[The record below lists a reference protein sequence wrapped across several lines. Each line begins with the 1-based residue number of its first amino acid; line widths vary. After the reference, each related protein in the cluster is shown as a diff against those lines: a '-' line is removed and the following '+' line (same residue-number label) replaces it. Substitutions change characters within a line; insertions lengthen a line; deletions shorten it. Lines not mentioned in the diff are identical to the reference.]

1 MDLQNNS
8 ASKVAALDERG
19 VTLETDGKVKKFI
32 PWGEDAEA
40 RAAAAA
46 AQSTADTATNKA
58 NAAQTAADA
67 ADAKAQNA
75 TAAAADAQRTADA
88 AQAAAG
94 DAATAAEA
102 AQTAA
107 NEAGTKADAAGTKAD
122 AAQTAA
128 EAAQTAAEAAAEAAG
143 NAVQKTSLKPQTAG
157 TVLTS
162 ENAPYGT
169 TTNPSSGWQLT
180 DFYDHGGLNLYSRGG
195 DYAAYLGWSNNVP
208 ELTFSPESRR
218 PTRFDYNSLHIR
230 GGVVDGRD
238 HTGAEVRGD
247 EMSVIVD
254 KDVTNFTLSQRT
266 SVNGTEKTREFGVFS
281 IPLRGD
287 VNNHRIEMRS
297 TQIRSDQSDWA
308 RDRHMIIDWGWQT
321 ITLRR
326 WKNGVQKY
334 EEKVIDLWGLA
345 QPTPGA

>member
-128 EAAQTAAEAAAEAAG
+128 EAAAEAAG
-143 NAVQKTSLKPQTAG
+143 NAVQKTSAEPQTAG

-169 TTNPSSGWQLT
+169 TTKPSSGWQLT
-180 DFYDHGGLNLYSRGG
+180 DFYDHVGLNLYSRGG
-195 DYAAYLGWSNNVP
+195 DYAAYLGWSNDVP
-208 ELTFSPESRR
+208 ELTFYPKRRR

-230 GGVVDGRD
+230 GGVPDGHD
-238 HTGAEVRGD
+238 HTGAKVRGD
-247 EMSVIVD
+247 EMSVDID
-254 KDVTNFTLSQRT
+254 QYVTNFTLTQRT
-266 SVNGTEKTREFGVFS
+266 SVGGTAKTHQFGVFS
-281 IPLRGD
+281 IPLKGD
-287 VNNHRIEMRS
+287 VDNHRVEMRS
-297 TQIRSDQSDWA
+297 AQIKRDQSDWA
-308 RDRHMIIDWGWQT
+308 QDRYTIIDWGQQK
-321 ITLRR
+321 IILRR
-326 WKNGVQKY
+326 WKNAAQEY
-334 EEKVIDLWGLA
+334 EERVIDLWELA
-345 QPTPGA
+345 QPAPGA